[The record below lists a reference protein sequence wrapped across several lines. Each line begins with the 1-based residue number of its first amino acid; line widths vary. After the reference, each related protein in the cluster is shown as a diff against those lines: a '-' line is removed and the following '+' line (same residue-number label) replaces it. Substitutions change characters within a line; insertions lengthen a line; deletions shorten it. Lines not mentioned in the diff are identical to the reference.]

1 MAEGKLRVYLAD
13 DHRILREGLKL
24 ILAESDGFTVAGE
37 AGDGRTAWEELDQ
50 APPDVAVLDISIP
63 GLSGIEIAR
72 RLKRY
77 HPQVKVVFLSRHD
90 DEEYIDQMLDM
101 GVEGYVLKD
110 DAGEDLLRSLEAVV
124 AGQHFLS
131 PRINSRLIHRVKTL
145 SSGARVVSES
155 ASEKGSSEN
164 DSDKH
169 SLYQVLS
176 PREREILKL
185 IAEGTSRDEI
195 ARKLHIA
202 PTTVKVHRQNIMRKL
217 EMHSGTELVKFAIR
231 SGLVEP

>member
-1 MAEGKLRVYLAD
+1 MADAKLKVYLAD

-24 ILAESDGFTVAGE
+24 ILAESDGFEVAGE
-37 AGDGRTAWEELDQ
+37 AGDGRTAWEELDRE
-50 APPDVAVLDISIP
+50 PPDVAVLDISIP

-77 HPQVKVVFLSRHD
+77 HPEVRVVFLSRHD

-131 PRINSRLIHRVKTL
+131 PRINSRLIHRVKSL
-145 SSGARVVSES
+145 AGAPGG
-155 ASEKGSSEN
+155 ASVDGGAPAEN
-164 DSDKH
+164 ENDKH

-195 ARKLHIA
+195 AQKLHIA

>member
-1 MAEGKLRVYLAD
+1 MSETKLKVYLAD

-24 ILAESDGFTVAGE
+24 ILAESDGFCVAGE
-37 AGDGRTAWEELDQ
+37 AGDGRTAWEELDRE
-50 APPDVAVLDISIP
+50 PPDVAVLDISIP

-77 HPQVKVVFLSRHD
+77 HPAVKVVFLSRHD

-145 SSGARVVSES
+145 AGGGKVVSEP
-155 ASEKGSSEN
+155 AGERNNSEN

-195 ARKLHIA
+195 AQKLHIA